1 MANQQRARR
10 LSGASPGV
18 VKRWLVRLGLLAAVM
33 LTMLLLVIGF
43 AFRLPAS
50 VLDPIVSAISHDAVR
65 LVRPSGQVRSG
76 RAELWVRDAARREW
90 QPWMP
95 IDWTLSPDWR
105 DGDLGL
111 LLDSNVGTVRLD
123 RSGLSLSDLQVSLP
137 PNLLLAGI
145 NHPLAKAPWRGDI
158 DVTSSRLDC
167 AWAGMRQF
175 PSCDGL
181 ARLHWRG
188 MGSAILP
195 LQEIGSYAALID
207 AQSRNGGSWRADV
220 ETESGVVTLTGF
232 AEVVK
237 GAVTYSLRIKGEGH
251 MMEGLDKIAGP
262 AFKKQGNT
270 GEFIFEG
277 TP

>member
-1 MANQQRARR
+1 MANQQRTRR

-18 VKRWLVRLGLLAAVM
+18 VKRWLLRLGLLAAVM

-95 IDWTLSPDWR
+95 IDWTLAPDWR
-105 DGDLGL
+105 DGSLGL
-111 LLDSNVGTVRLD
+111 QLVSNVGTVRFD
-123 RSGLSLSDLQVSLP
+123 RAGLLMSDIQVSLP
-137 PNLLLAGI
+137 PSLLLAGI

-220 ETESGVVTLTGF
+220 ETESGVVALSGF
-232 AEVVK
+232 AEVRN
-237 GAVTYSLRIKGEGH
+237 GAVAYRLNIKGESQLLD
-251 MMEGLDKIAGP
+251 GLDDIAGQRVRQIG
-262 AFKKQGNT
+262 KS
-270 GEFIFEG
+270 GEFVFEN
-277 TP
+277 

>member
-33 LTMLLLVIGF
+33 LTVLLLVIGF
-43 AFRLPAS
+43 VFRLPAS

-76 RAELWVRDAARREW
+76 RGELWVRDAARREW
-90 QPWMP
+90 QPWSP
-95 IDWTLSPDWR
+95 IDWTLAPDWR

-111 LLDSNVGTVRLD
+111 LLVSNVGMVRFD
-123 RSGLSLSDLQVSLP
+123 RAGLSLSDLQVSLP

-158 DVTSSRLDC
+158 HLASSRLEC
-167 AWAGMRQF
+167 AWAGMRRQF
-175 PSCDGL
+175 PSCEGRASL
-181 ARLHWRG
+181 RWRG

-195 LQEIGSYAALID
+195 LQEIGSYAALI
-207 AQSRNGGSWRADV
+207 AAESRNNGFWRADI
-220 ETESGVVTLTGF
+220 ETESGEVALSGF
-232 AEVVK
+232 AEVRN
-237 GAVTYSLRIKGEGH
+237 GAVAYRLNIKGESQLLD
-251 MMEGLDKIAGP
+251 GLDDIAGQRVRQIG
-262 AFKKQGNT
+262 KS
-270 GEFIFEG
+270 GEFVFEN
-277 TP
+277 